1 MPNSILIPTDGKL
14 KMSWDAFDVLAGRLI
29 EGLQELAELRAQ
41 PFAGVYGFPRGG
53 LVLAVKLSH
62 VLGLPL
68 LMAPAKGC
76 IVCDDISDSGETLL
90 KYQKSAD
97 YVTATL
103 LTRAGTAAIPAITG
117 EYVPGHEWILFPWE
131 A

>member
-1 MPNSILIPTDGKL
+1 MSYLQLNNENKL
-14 KMSWDAFDVLAGRLI
+14 VMTWEAF
-29 EGLQELAELRAQ
+29 EGLASLMTKVLRDLEAQ
-41 PFAGVYGFPRGG
+41 RSVPYTGVYGFPRGG

-62 VLGLPL
+62 ALGLPL

-90 KYQKSAD
+90 KYQRSAD

-103 LTRAGTAAIPAITG
+103 LVRKGTSAIPAVAG

>member
-1 MPNSILIPTDGKL
+1 MSVLKLDGATGRL
-14 KMSWDAFDVLAGRLI
+14 VMSWDAFESLSSSLI
-29 EGLQELAELRAQ
+29 EKLRLMGR
-41 PFAGVYGFPRGG
+41 PFTGVYGFPRGG

-62 VLGLPL
+62 ALNIPL

-76 IVCDDISDSGETLL
+76 IVCDDISDTGETLL
-90 KYQKSAD
+90 KYTKSEE

-103 LTRAGTAAIPAITG
+103 LMRHNTLAVPAFVG
-117 EYVPGHEWILFPWE
+117 EYVSEPNWIAFPWE

>member
-1 MPNSILIPTDGKL
+1 MEEQTVMKL
-14 KMSWDAFDVLAGRLI
+14 DESTGRLVMTWDAFEVLTQRLADALK
-29 EGLQELAELRAQ
+29 ERKLT
-41 PFAGVYGFPRGG
+41 GVYGFPRGG

-62 VLGLPL
+62 MLNLPL

-76 IVCDDISDSGETLL
+76 VICDDISDSGETIA
-90 KYQKSAD
+90 KYVTSAS

-103 LTRAGTAAIPAITG
+103 LMREGTKAIPAYIGERITI
-117 EYVPGHEWILFPWE
+117 PNWIEFPWE